1 MANGIF
7 DPQIMQGSS
16 LKGESFV
23 QQPVAFDPSA
33 GLQQLGEAIDVGVQ
47 THRFGK
53 ATEAVE
59 AEKQDF
65 LSDISALRS
74 AETEKAELMKISP
87 VEGAVY
93 QDAQDKIKSLQQAIA
108 ARQINPAN
116 AISRIESIQ
125 REALNRAPMF
135 SQQIRGLTGSGSSE
149 FESVAEQ
156 YIKEEN
162 FRRDEMVKLNLNP
175 DNPEHRISY
184 SNFVAAKTQ
193 SEFLGNMKT
202 IDSRDAVRV
211 FNQQADSFINLMDKG
226 MLSMLSEQPGNAS
239 NLPPEMRTEISIHA
253 QTMMNG
259 NEYNILNEM
268 FRQSGFDPSNVD
280 NTTIERLAR
289 RIRGKGEA
297 LFKIANGEIPKE
309 VAANQLSYLTDQ
321 EVLNVAENYPST
333 FSAMA
338 LMTYVPP
345 EALGN
350 TGFANNLGN
359 NLVHLLRSGLEND
372 QEAMKQSSIKK
383 KGGEGTDPAAVQNRW
398 ADNLKRGRNAW
409 KGIDNPKPEDIS
421 AQTQLIMTTAEAIG
435 LNPKEFTAKSFD
447 EMVATINDE
456 KFMELWNKADDESAA
471 KFADVMRNT
480 AQKFI
485 RDNMAV
491 SMRQE
496 LDKPIDGAPKIF
508 TIMDDV
514 AANLTGNKNVRNY
527 EQVRNV
533 VSVRVDSYT
542 GEISFSARSPEYNKY
557 AEKLNKMYVDRTRKS
572 LAALYRLG
580 NIKDQKDKLRVVGG
594 LFSEPLFGIGEELYL
609 NMPQTERDKKLAAL
623 WRNDRTG
630 ISVMMSS
637 ILDDEAEEGG
647 SE

>member
-7 DPQIMQGSS
+7 DPQIIQGSS

-135 SQQIRGLTGSGSSE
+135 SQQIRGLTGSGNSE
-149 FESVAEQ
+149 FESVAGQ

-372 QEAMKQSSIKK
+372 QEAMKQSALSQ
-383 KGGEGTDPAAVQNRW
+383 KGDDNPAKTQNTW

-409 KGIDNPKPEDIS
+409 KGIDNPKLEDIS

>member
-7 DPQIMQGSS
+7 DPQIIQGSS

-74 AETEKAELMKISP
+74 AEAEKAELMKISP

-135 SQQIRGLTGSGSSE
+135 SQQIRGLTGSGNSE
-149 FESVAEQ
+149 FESVAGQ

-372 QEAMKQSSIKK
+372 QEAMKQSALSQ
-383 KGGEGTDPAAVQNRW
+383 KGDDNPAKTQNTW

-409 KGIDNPKPEDIS
+409 KGIDNPKLEDIS

-456 KFMELWNKADDESAA
+456 KFMDLWTKADDESAGR
-471 KFADVMRNT
+471 FASVMRDT

-491 SMRQE
+491 DMKNN
-496 LDKPIDGAPKIF
+496 LDKSIDGTPNFFSKVE
-508 TIMDDV
+508 DV
-514 AANLTGNKNVRNY
+514 VQGLTGGDKLKGARL
-527 EQVRNV
+527 RDV
-533 VSVRVDSYT
+533 VQANINPLDGS
-542 GEISFSARSPEYNKY
+542 ISFSTNLPQYRKQVEQ
-557 AEKLNKMYVDRTRKS
+557 LNKMYAERSRKT
-572 LAALYRLG
+572 LIALHKLG
-580 NIKDQKDKLRVVGG
+580 GIKDQRDKLRLSVG
-594 LFSEPLFGIGEELYL
+594 LFAKPLFAIDEPMTVQELEKR
-609 NMPQTERDKKLAAL
+609 TDEVVRKLLAKDPTAM
-623 WRNDRTG
+623 
-630 ISVMMSS
+630 SVAGMASF
-637 ILDDEAEEGG
+637 LAEEGG

>member
-7 DPQIMQGSS
+7 DPQIIQGSS

-135 SQQIRGLTGSGSSE
+135 SQQIRGLTGSGNSE
-149 FESVAEQ
+149 FESVAGQ

-372 QEAMKQSSIKK
+372 QEAMKQSALSQ
-383 KGGEGTDPAAVQNRW
+383 KGDDNPAKTQNTW

-409 KGIDNPKPEDIS
+409 KGIDNPKLEDIS

-456 KFMELWNKADDESAA
+456 KFMDLWTKADDESAGR
-471 KFADVMRNT
+471 FASVMRDT

-491 SMRQE
+491 DMKNN
-496 LDKPIDGAPKIF
+496 LDKSIDGTPNFFSKVE
-508 TIMDDV
+508 DV
-514 AANLTGNKNVRNY
+514 VQGLTGGDKLKGARL
-527 EQVRNV
+527 RDV
-533 VSVRVDSYT
+533 VQANINPLDGS
-542 GEISFSARSPEYNKY
+542 ISFSTNLPQYRKQVEQ
-557 AEKLNKMYVDRTRKS
+557 LNKMYAERSRKT
-572 LAALYRLG
+572 LIALHKLG
-580 NIKDQKDKLRVVGG
+580 GIKDQRDKLRLSVG
-594 LFSEPLFGIGEELYL
+594 LFAKPLFAIDEPMTVQELEKR
-609 NMPQTERDKKLAAL
+609 TDEVVRKLLAKDPTAM
-623 WRNDRTG
+623 
-630 ISVMMSS
+630 SVAGMASF
-637 ILDDEAEEGG
+637 LAEEGG

>member
-239 NLPPEMRTEISIHA
+239 NLPPEMRTEISIYA

-372 QEAMKQSSIKK
+372 QEAMKQSALSQ
-383 KGGEGTDPAAVQNRW
+383 KGDDNPAKTQNTW

-409 KGIDNPKPEDIS
+409 KGIDNPKLEDIS

-456 KFMELWNKADDESAA
+456 KFMDLWTKADDESAGR
-471 KFADVMRNT
+471 FASVMRDT

-491 SMRQE
+491 DMKNN
-496 LDKPIDGAPKIF
+496 LDKSIDGTPNFFSKVE
-508 TIMDDV
+508 DV
-514 AANLTGNKNVRNY
+514 VQGLTGGDKLKGARL
-527 EQVRNV
+527 RDV
-533 VSVRVDSYT
+533 VQANINPLDGS
-542 GEISFSARSPEYNKY
+542 ISFSTNLPQYRKQVEQ
-557 AEKLNKMYVDRTRKS
+557 LNKMYAERSRKT
-572 LAALYRLG
+572 LIALHKLG
-580 NIKDQKDKLRVVGG
+580 GIKDQRDKLRLSVG
-594 LFSEPLFGIGEELYL
+594 LFAKPLFAIDEPMTVQELEKR
-609 NMPQTERDKKLAAL
+609 TDEVVRKLLAKDPTAM
-623 WRNDRTG
+623 
-630 ISVMMSS
+630 SVAGMASF
-637 ILDDEAEEGG
+637 LAEEGG

>member
-372 QEAMKQSSIKK
+372 QEAMKQSALSQ
-383 KGGEGTDPAAVQNRW
+383 KGDDNPAKTQNTW

-409 KGIDNPKPEDIS
+409 KGIDNPKLEDIS

-456 KFMELWNKADDESAA
+456 KFMDLWTKADDESAGR
-471 KFADVMRNT
+471 FASVMRDT

-491 SMRQE
+491 DMKNN
-496 LDKPIDGAPKIF
+496 LDKSIDGTPNFFSKVE
-508 TIMDDV
+508 DV
-514 AANLTGNKNVRNY
+514 VQGLTGGDKLKGARL
-527 EQVRNV
+527 RDV
-533 VSVRVDSYT
+533 VQANINPLDGS
-542 GEISFSARSPEYNKY
+542 ISFSTNLPQYRKQVEQ
-557 AEKLNKMYVDRTRKS
+557 LNKMYAERSRKT
-572 LAALYRLG
+572 LIALHKLG
-580 NIKDQKDKLRVVGG
+580 GIKDQRDKLRLSVG
-594 LFSEPLFGIGEELYL
+594 LFAKPLFAIDEPMTVQELEKR
-609 NMPQTERDKKLAAL
+609 TDEVVRKLLAKDPTAM
-623 WRNDRTG
+623 
-630 ISVMMSS
+630 SVAGMASF
-637 ILDDEAEEGG
+637 LAEEGG

>member
-7 DPQIMQGSS
+7 DPQIIQGSS

-239 NLPPEMRTEISIHA
+239 NLPPEMRTEISIYA

-372 QEAMKQSSIKK
+372 QEAMKQSALSQ
-383 KGGEGTDPAAVQNRW
+383 KGDDNPAKTQNTW

-409 KGIDNPKPEDIS
+409 KGIDNPKLEDIS

-456 KFMELWNKADDESAA
+456 KFMDLWTKADDESAGR
-471 KFADVMRNT
+471 FASVMRDT

-491 SMRQE
+491 DMKNN
-496 LDKPIDGAPKIF
+496 LDKSIDGTPNFFSKVE
-508 TIMDDV
+508 DV
-514 AANLTGNKNVRNY
+514 VQGLTGGDKLKGARL
-527 EQVRNV
+527 RDV
-533 VSVRVDSYT
+533 VQANINPLDGS
-542 GEISFSARSPEYNKY
+542 ISFSTNLPQYRKQVEQ
-557 AEKLNKMYVDRTRKS
+557 LNKMYAERSRKT
-572 LAALYRLG
+572 LIALHKLG
-580 NIKDQKDKLRVVGG
+580 GIKDQRDKLRLSVG
-594 LFSEPLFGIGEELYL
+594 LFAKPLFAIDEPMTVQELEKR
-609 NMPQTERDKKLAAL
+609 TDEVVRKLLAKDPTAM
-623 WRNDRTG
+623 
-630 ISVMMSS
+630 SVAGMASF
-637 ILDDEAEEGG
+637 LAEEGG

>member
-74 AETEKAELMKISP
+74 AEAEKAELMKISP

-135 SQQIRGLTGSGSSE
+135 SQQIRGLTGSGNSE
-149 FESVAEQ
+149 FESVAGQ

-239 NLPPEMRTEISIHA
+239 NLPPEMRTEISIYA

-372 QEAMKQSSIKK
+372 QEAMKQSALSQ
-383 KGGEGTDPAAVQNRW
+383 KGDDNPAKTQNTW

-409 KGIDNPKPEDIS
+409 KGIDNPKLEDIS

-456 KFMELWNKADDESAA
+456 KFMDLWTKADDESAGR
-471 KFADVMRNT
+471 FASVMRDT

-491 SMRQE
+491 DMKNN
-496 LDKPIDGAPKIF
+496 LDKSIDGTPNFFSKVE
-508 TIMDDV
+508 DV
-514 AANLTGNKNVRNY
+514 VQGLTGGDKLKGARL
-527 EQVRNV
+527 RDV
-533 VSVRVDSYT
+533 VQANINPLDGS
-542 GEISFSARSPEYNKY
+542 ISFSTNLPQYRKQVEQ
-557 AEKLNKMYVDRTRKS
+557 LNKMYAERSRKT
-572 LAALYRLG
+572 LIALHKLG
-580 NIKDQKDKLRVVGG
+580 GIKDQRDKLRLSVG
-594 LFSEPLFGIGEELYL
+594 LFAKPLFAIDEPMTVQELEKR
-609 NMPQTERDKKLAAL
+609 TDEVVRKLLAKDPTAM
-623 WRNDRTG
+623 
-630 ISVMMSS
+630 SVAGMASF
-637 ILDDEAEEGG
+637 LAEEGG

>member
-74 AETEKAELMKISP
+74 AEAEKAELMKISP

-239 NLPPEMRTEISIHA
+239 NLPPEMRTEISIYA

-372 QEAMKQSSIKK
+372 QEAMKQSALSQ
-383 KGGEGTDPAAVQNRW
+383 KGDDNPAKTQNTW

-409 KGIDNPKPEDIS
+409 KGIDNPKLEDIS

-456 KFMELWNKADDESAA
+456 KFMDLWTKADDESAGR
-471 KFADVMRNT
+471 FASVMRDT

-491 SMRQE
+491 DMKNN
-496 LDKPIDGAPKIF
+496 LDKSIDGTPNFFSKVE
-508 TIMDDV
+508 DV
-514 AANLTGNKNVRNY
+514 VQGLTGGDKLKGARL
-527 EQVRNV
+527 RDV
-533 VSVRVDSYT
+533 VQANINPLDGS
-542 GEISFSARSPEYNKY
+542 ISFSTNLPQYRKQVEQ
-557 AEKLNKMYVDRTRKS
+557 LNKMYAERSRKT
-572 LAALYRLG
+572 LIALHKLG
-580 NIKDQKDKLRVVGG
+580 GIKDQRDKLRLSVG
-594 LFSEPLFGIGEELYL
+594 LFAKPLFAIDEPMTVQELEKR
-609 NMPQTERDKKLAAL
+609 TDEVVRKLLAKDPTAM
-623 WRNDRTG
+623 
-630 ISVMMSS
+630 SVAGMASF
-637 ILDDEAEEGG
+637 LAEEGG

>member
-7 DPQIMQGSS
+7 DPQIIQGSS

-372 QEAMKQSSIKK
+372 QEAMKQSALSQ
-383 KGGEGTDPAAVQNRW
+383 KGDDNPAKTQNTW

-409 KGIDNPKPEDIS
+409 KGIDNPKLEDIS

-456 KFMELWNKADDESAA
+456 KFMDLWTKADDESAGR
-471 KFADVMRNT
+471 FASVMRDT

-491 SMRQE
+491 DMKNN
-496 LDKPIDGAPKIF
+496 LDKSIDGTPNFFSKVE
-508 TIMDDV
+508 DV
-514 AANLTGNKNVRNY
+514 VQGLTGGDKLKGARL
-527 EQVRNV
+527 RDV
-533 VSVRVDSYT
+533 VQANINPLDGS
-542 GEISFSARSPEYNKY
+542 ISFSTNLPQYRKQVEQ
-557 AEKLNKMYVDRTRKS
+557 LNKMYAERSRKT
-572 LAALYRLG
+572 LIALHKLG
-580 NIKDQKDKLRVVGG
+580 GIKDQRDKLRLSVG
-594 LFSEPLFGIGEELYL
+594 LFAKPLFAIDEPMTVQELEKR
-609 NMPQTERDKKLAAL
+609 TDEVVRKLLAKDPTAM
-623 WRNDRTG
+623 
-630 ISVMMSS
+630 SVAGMASF
-637 ILDDEAEEGG
+637 LAEEGG

>member
-135 SQQIRGLTGSGSSE
+135 SQQIRGLTGSGNSE
-149 FESVAEQ
+149 FESVAGQ

-239 NLPPEMRTEISIHA
+239 NLPPEMRTEISIYA

-372 QEAMKQSSIKK
+372 QEAMKQSALSQ
-383 KGGEGTDPAAVQNRW
+383 KGDDNPAKTQNTW

-409 KGIDNPKPEDIS
+409 KGIDNPKLEDIS

-456 KFMELWNKADDESAA
+456 KFMDLWTKADDESAGR
-471 KFADVMRNT
+471 FASVMRDT

-491 SMRQE
+491 DMKNN
-496 LDKPIDGAPKIF
+496 LDKSIDGTPNFFSKVE
-508 TIMDDV
+508 DV
-514 AANLTGNKNVRNY
+514 VQGLTGGDKLKGARL
-527 EQVRNV
+527 RDV
-533 VSVRVDSYT
+533 VQANINPLDGS
-542 GEISFSARSPEYNKY
+542 ISFSTNLPQYRKQVEQ
-557 AEKLNKMYVDRTRKS
+557 LNKMYAERSRKT
-572 LAALYRLG
+572 LIALHKLG
-580 NIKDQKDKLRVVGG
+580 GIKDQRDKLRLSVG
-594 LFSEPLFGIGEELYL
+594 LFAKPLFAIDEPMTVQELEKR
-609 NMPQTERDKKLAAL
+609 TDEVVRKLLAKDPTAM
-623 WRNDRTG
+623 
-630 ISVMMSS
+630 SVAGMASF
-637 ILDDEAEEGG
+637 LAEEGG